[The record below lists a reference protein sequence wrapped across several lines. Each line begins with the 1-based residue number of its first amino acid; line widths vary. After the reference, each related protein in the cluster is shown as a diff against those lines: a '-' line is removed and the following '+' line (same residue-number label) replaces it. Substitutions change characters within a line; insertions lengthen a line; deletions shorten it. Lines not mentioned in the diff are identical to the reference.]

1 MVGDAVVMVVL
12 DVGEEEGLS
21 PTASDDGGWML
32 IVWSV
37 VVAMCGRVVRKS
49 KDS

>member
-1 MVGDAVVMVVL
+1 MVGDGVVMVVL

-21 PTASDDGGWML
+21 PAYDDGGWML
-32 IVWSV
+32 MVRSV
-37 VVAMCGRVVRKS
+37 VVGMCGRVVRKS